1 MSHNATNWAIRQRGL
16 KPATKLVLWHLCDR
30 HNPDQGCFPS
40 QDKLADDCEM
50 SRSSL
55 NEHLKIL
62 EEKGLIRR
70 DQRINETT
78 KRQQST
84 SYVFA
89 FEEGFVCASQN
100 EPTPHVDGPCPE
112 NGHGP
117 VSGIQPEPCPENGE
131 SRVQN
136 PDTNL
141 VREPVREPSGAR
153 VRAGG
158 GAFSKFWND
167 WSEAHRPDKREA
179 AESAFLKLSEA
190 ERAAAVQHAGE
201 YHRLQV
207 LRSKPTLMFP
217 YLRNRL
223 FLDLIDAPKTDKEGE
238 FIITPDR
245 AEWSEWLDEMRRRH
259 GEAIVQSI
267 VHQKK
272 IIVKTRWPDRQANA
286 A

>member
-1 MSHNATNWAIRQRGL
+1 MSHHATNWAIRQRGV

-55 NEHLKIL
+55 NEHLKAL

-70 DQRINETT
+70 DQRINEAT

-89 FEEGFVCASQN
+89 FEDGFVCASKD
-100 EPTPHVDGPCPE
+100 ESTPHVDFPCPE
-112 NGHGP
+112 SGHGA
-117 VSGIQPEPCPENGE
+117 VSRNQGEPCPENDQ

-153 VRAGG
+153 DRAGR
-158 GAFSKFWND
+158 ADFTKLWEE
-167 WSEAHRPDKREA
+167 WPEAHLPDNREA
-179 AESAFLKLSEA
+179 AETVFRKMIESEQIAAIQHSA
-190 ERAAAVQHAGE
+190 E
-201 YHRLQV
+201 YHRIQM
-207 LRSKPTLMFP
+207 LRSKPTRMFP
-217 YLRNRL
+217 YLKNRL
-223 FLDLIDAPKTDKEGE
+223 FLDLIDAPATDKDGE

-245 AEWSEWLDEMRRRH
+245 EEWSEWLGEMRRRH
-259 GEAIVQSI
+259 GEAIVQGI
-267 VHQKK
+267 VRQKK
-272 IIVKTRWPDRQANA
+272 IIVKTRWPERQTQA

>member
-40 QDKLADDCEM
+40 QDKLAHDCEM

-62 EEKGLIRR
+62 EKKGLIRR
-70 DQRINETT
+70 DQRVNETT

-84 SYVFA
+84 SYIFA

-100 EPTPHVDGPCPE
+100 MPTPHVVEPCPE
-112 NGHGP
+112 TGHGA
-117 VSGIQPEPCPENGE
+117 VSGKIPEPCPENDK

-141 VREPVREPSGAR
+141 VREPVREPSEAR
-153 VRAGG
+153 ERAGG

-167 WSEAHRPDKREA
+167 WSEVHRPDKREA
-179 AESAFLKLSEA
+179 AEAVFLKLSESDQI
-190 ERAAAVQHAGE
+190 AAVEHAGE
-201 YHRLQV
+201 YQRLQV
-207 LRSKPTLMFP
+207 LRSKPALMFP

-223 FLDLIDAPKTDKEGE
+223 FADLINAPPTDHDGE

-245 AEWSEWLDEMRRRH
+245 PEWSEWLGEMRRRH
-259 GEAIVQSI
+259 GEPIAQGIVR
-267 VHQKK
+267 QKK
-272 IIVKTRWPDRQANA
+272 IIVKTRWPVRHTKA